1 MEAPRYSIHAA
12 QRLQQRGM
20 REKDLDLV
28 LACGTQVDDD
38 SFLLTE
44 KDVAREK
51 RRRKLEIQALERLSG
66 VKVVVRQGVIVTC
79 FRATKHQIKALLRR
93 VH

>member
-1 MEAPRYSIHAA
+1 MEAPRYSPHAV

-20 REKDLDLV
+20 RENDIDLV
-28 LACGTQVDDD
+28 LACGTQVADD

-44 KDVAREK
+44 RDVHREL
-51 RRRKLEIQALERLSG
+51 RRRKREIQALERLCG
-66 VKVVVRQGVIVTC
+66 VKVVVRQGVVVTC
-79 FRATKHQIKALLRR
+79 FRATREQIKKLLSR

>member
-1 MEAPRYSIHAA
+1 METPRYSIHAA

-20 REKDLDLV
+20 REKDIDLV
-28 LACGTQVDDD
+28 LASGTQIDDD
-38 SFLLTE
+38 SFLLTA

-51 RRRKLEIQALERLSG
+51 RRRKREIQALERLCG
-66 VKVVVRQGVIVTC
+66 VKVVIRQGVIVTC

>member
-51 RRRKLEIQALERLSG
+51 RKRKFEIQALERLSG

-93 VH
+93 IH

>member
-1 MEAPRYSIHAA
+1 MEPPRYSIHAA

-20 REKDLDLV
+20 REKDIDLV

-44 KDVAREK
+44 NDVAREK
-51 RRRKLEIQALERLSG
+51 RRRKREIQTLERLSG

-79 FRATKHQIKALLRR
+79 FRATKRQIKALLRR